1 MNLTVMEVSGC
12 SKRFAGWSRGTIL
25 KMFGK
30 ISHLDDVVIIMYK
43 FIR

>member
-1 MNLTVMEVSGC
+1 MELSGG
-12 SKRFAGWSRGTIL
+12 SKKFAGWSRGAIL
-25 KMFGK
+25 KMLGK